1 MEIFGKHLF
10 GEDADAFINLP
21 IMEQVAWIKK
31 RTKQQNDNIIDE
43 FLSNIKN
50 NDSKECLNCGQNGNN
65 ISERISEPIK
75 EINVTNFTE
84 VSSGVSAK
92 RRGNNKKPKRTGF

>member
-10 GEDADAFINLP
+10 GEDAEAFINLP
-21 IMEQVAWIKK
+21 IMEQVSWIKK

-50 NDSKECLNCGQNGNN
+50 NDSKECLNCGQNDNN
-65 ISERISEPIK
+65 ISKGVQQPIE
-75 EINVTNFTE
+75 EINVTNVTE
-84 VSSGVSAK
+84 ISSGTNTK
-92 RRGNNKKPKRTGF
+92 RRGNNKKPKGAGI

>member
-21 IMEQVAWIKK
+21 IMEQVSWIKK

-50 NDSKECLNCGQNGNN
+50 NDNKECLNCGQNGDNKR
-65 ISERISEPIK
+65 ERVQEPI
-75 EINVTNFTE
+75 EQINVTNDTK
-84 VSSGVSAK
+84 VSSGTSAK
-92 RRGNNKKPKRTGF
+92 RRGNNKKPKGTGL